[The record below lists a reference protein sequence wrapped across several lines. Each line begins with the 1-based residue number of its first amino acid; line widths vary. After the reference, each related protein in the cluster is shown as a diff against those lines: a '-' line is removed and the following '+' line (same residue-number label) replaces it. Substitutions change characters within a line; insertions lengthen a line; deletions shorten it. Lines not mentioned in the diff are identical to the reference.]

1 MRTKL
6 FNFFLDNMTIDEAAE
21 SIRSLVTQ
29 GSPAYVV
36 EVNTDVAV
44 KAENDPELLS
54 AITGSLLTLAD
65 GKPIIWVSRIYK
77 KPLKERVA
85 GSDLIP
91 KMCGIAAENHWNVF
105 LLGGA
110 EGVAEAAAK
119 NLQNTYPG
127 ISIVGTYAPPFGF
140 ESDQAELDKI
150 NYMIFD
156 SDADLVI
163 ACFGCPKQEK
173 WAAENYKKCGH
184 AVIICGG
191 GTIDFLAGR
200 IQRCP
205 KWMADHGLEWF
216 YRFTREPKRLF
227 KRYFINDP
235 KILRMIW
242 KYRKQRGDKA

>member
-163 ACFGCPKQEK
+163 HVLDAPSRKNGLLKIIKNAGTPSLSA
-173 WAAENYKKCGH
+173 AAEQSIFLRGEYRDARNGWQITDWNGSTGLPENQRDCLN
-184 AVIICGG
+184 
-191 GTIDFLAGR
+191 GTLSTI
-200 IQRCP
+200 
-205 KWMADHGLEWF
+205 
-216 YRFTREPKRLF
+216 
-227 KRYFINDP
+227 
-235 KILRMIW
+235 
-242 KYRKQRGDKA
+242 RKSYG